1 MPLKLTSW
9 VSLYY
14 RQRANFD
21 GLQSDHYPES
31 LNEHDHFPTT
41 SSQVKYE
48 QGRTVTD
55 IKSEGGKVVIEHE
68 STADAKNKIGIA
80 NLVIFADQSSSRTRR
95 IFQPEANATY
105 AGYVSWRG
113 LVPEELV
120 SADLREFFGNKFSYF
135 SVKGI
140 GHIILCVF
148 TSILFVSLP
157 FPPHLSLLSLS
168 LKTENSQLNIVF

>member
-48 QGRTVTD
+48 QGWTVTD

-68 STADAKNKIGIA
+68 STADAKDKIGIRRFSDFRRSIKLENKA
-80 NLVIFADQSSSRTRR
+80 NLPARSKCNVRGICVVARSGTGRISIRR
-95 IFQPEANATY
+95 P
-105 AGYVSWRG
+105 S
-113 LVPEELV
+113 
-120 SADLREFFGNKFSYF
+120 
-135 SVKGI
+135 
-140 GHIILCVF
+140 
-148 TSILFVSLP
+148 
-157 FPPHLSLLSLS
+157 
-168 LKTENSQLNIVF
+168 